1 MQRRKIGF
9 LIIALLIVLYPLVVS
24 DSYKVYIM
32 NRSLIHAI
40 IAIGLVTQVGFAGQ
54 ISLGHAAFYG
64 IGAYASALTVLK
76 LGFPIGLGFL
86 AAILLCVLCSVFL
99 SVPSFK
105 LSGFFLS
112 LTTIA
117 FGHIVWVIIVNWQS
131 LTNGALG
138 VFGIPSLSLFGTR
151 FNNTHYYYLLV
162 VTIGLLYFFIRRITN
177 SFIGRAFMAMRDDEL
192 AAECSGINT
201 RYFKLL
207 AFGISAGF
215 AGLAGAFYAHLSGF
229 ISPESFRF
237 AESTKFVG
245 MAVTGGLRHLLGGIV
260 GAPIVTFLPE
270 MFRFPGWETYYMMAA
285 TFVILMIVVF
295 MPDGLAPLL
304 EKGFNKIF
312 GERSTGKGGSSE

>member
-9 LIIALLIVLYPLVVS
+9 SIIALFVVLYPLLTT
-24 DSYKVYIM
+24 DTYKVYIM

-40 IAIGLVTQVGFAGQ
+40 IAMGLVTQVGFAGQ

-64 IGAYASALTVLK
+64 IGAYTSSLTVLN
-76 LGFPIGLGFL
+76 LGFPIWLGF
-86 AAILLCVLCSVFL
+86 AAAVLVCILCSVFL

-117 FGHIVWVIIVNWQS
+117 FGHIVWVIIVNWQKV
-131 LTNGALG
+131 TNGALG
-138 VFGIPSLSLFGTR
+138 VFNIPPIRMFGTK
-151 FNNTHYYYLLV
+151 FNNTHFYYLLV
-162 VTIGLLYFFIRRITN
+162 VTIVLLYLFIRRITN

-201 RYFKLL
+201 RFFKLL

-245 MAVTGGLRHLLGGIV
+245 MAVTGGLRHLLGGVI

-270 MFRFPGWETYYMMAA
+270 LFRFPGWETYYMMAA
-285 TFVILMIVVF
+285 TFIILMIVVF

-312 GERSTGKGGSSE
+312 GGRDDVKGGSSE